1 MQKNITQV
9 RSIWILTSG
18 DDVAHGAEW
27 GDDDDDKGGGYSYDY
42 DDNYTSLL
50 QMNRISKRI

>member
-1 MQKNITQV
+1 M
-9 RSIWILTSG
+9 SG
-18 DDVAHGAEW
+18 DDVARGAEW
-27 GDDDDDKGGGYSYDY
+27 GDDDDDDDDKGGGYTYDY